1 MVISYKLR
9 NTPLYAMDGTT
20 VISTTQ
26 DILYKEDG
34 VVKLAIPKDLDN
46 RHYQEY
52 LEWIKTN
59 KVDPADPETLTWD
72 DIRTKRNNILRET
85 DWTMTTGA
93 TVDQAQWAAYRQ
105 VIRDIPQTYKDKTP
119 DDVVW
124 PTQPS
129 TAGPNS

>member
-1 MVISYKLR
+1 MTYKLLKI
-9 NTPLYAMDGTT
+9 TDPTT
-20 VISTTQ
+20 GNKIDADVILRTS
-26 DILYKEDG
+26 DN
-34 VVKLAIPKDLDN
+34 ASIPKDETNTD
-46 RHYQEY
+46 YQEY
-52 LEWIKTN
+52 LEWVAEGNTAEK
-59 KVDPADPETLTWD
+59 ADDTLTWD
-72 DIRTKRNNILRET
+72 NIRSTRDQILKDT

-129 TAGPNS
+129 TKGPNS

>member
-1 MVISYKLR
+1 MAFPTNPIYKLLKDEITGKDYGVIKMEGTVQMNIPFVED
-9 NTPLYAMDGTT
+9 NTD
-20 VISTTQ
+20 
-26 DILYKEDG
+26 
-34 VVKLAIPKDLDN
+34 
-46 RHYQEY
+46 YQEY
-52 LEWIKTN
+52 LEWAKTN
-59 KVDPADPETLTWD
+59 TAEDPDGLTWN
-72 DIRTKRNNILRET
+72 DIRSKRDGILQST